1 MTDTCFG
8 RLRELKMI
16 VDLLSRGGGRHIHC
30 LVSDSAGY
38 STHSRRDRIVETVG
52 MELRAV
58 MPWMLPSSGRQPV
71 FGAPAG
77 GRKHP
82 IQIGGS
88 AMAMQNKRSMID
100 TRCKELQPGWGPKEH
115 DGELQ
120 MLYDALNDDESIES
134 LVGCVWGPEN
144 AFRPNANRW
153 DRMMQ
158 YDGIAVVTGSRVV
171 FLKRRGI
178 NKLTTEMPLH
188 ALKSVD
194 VDGEGEV
201 TLTGRSYSEWRG
213 AGNPGAFK
221 MRDVQDGNA
230 RNFAGRVGEL
240 QAAPPPPATPA
251 WSAAS
256 TGASTAPSPESRYAD
271 MGKEERVDA
280 QWRERSTM
288 WGRNDPSVPE
298 RLIAGLLN
306 FITGENLTTYPGEL
320 RILKEVLEEGEN
332 IEYWMGGRWGDAT
345 EFTTLRGVAG
355 RMAIG
360 AVLSA
365 TTGVGGMGM
374 GGRGLELG
382 VHNGVVVATDRRVL
396 MLNSGMVSKDVVEV
410 SYQGL
415 EVDYNEGLTCSGLK
429 FSGSTDQDYAYY
441 LDHNGKKDIR
451 SRARPLFECVLRQVH
466 AAANPAGA

>member
-1 MTDTCFG
+1 MTM
-8 RLRELKMI
+8 R
-16 VDLLSRGGGRHIHC
+16 
-30 LVSDSAGY
+30 
-38 STHSRRDRIVETVG
+38 
-52 MELRAV
+52 
-58 MPWMLPSSGRQPV
+58 
-71 FGAPAG
+71 
-77 GRKHP
+77 
-82 IQIGGS
+82 
-88 AMAMQNKRSMID
+88 NKRSMID
-100 TRCKELQPGWGPKEH
+100 ARCKVLQPGWGPKEH
-115 DGELQ
+115 NGELQ
-120 MLYDALNDDESIES
+120 MLYDVLNDDESIEA
-134 LVGCVWGPEN
+134 LVSGVWGPDN
-144 AFRPNANRW
+144 VFRANANRW
-153 DRMMQ
+153 DKMRQ

-171 FLKRRGI
+171 LLKKHGM
-178 NKLTTEMPLH
+178 NKLKTEMPLH
-188 ALKSVD
+188 TLKSVD

-201 TLTGRSYSEWRG
+201 TLTGRSYSDWAGDGG
-213 AGNPGAFK
+213 AGAFK
-221 MRDVQDGNA
+221 LRDVHDGSA

-240 QAAPPPPATPA
+240 QAALPPPAMPA

-256 TGASTAPSPESRYAD
+256 TGASTAPPPASRYAD

-306 FITGENLTTYPGEL
+306 FFTGENLTTYPGEL
-320 RILKEVLEEGEN
+320 RILKEVLEDGEN

-345 EFTTLRGVAG
+345 EFTTLRDVAG

-360 AVLSA
+360 AVLNA

-374 GGRGLELG
+374 GARRLELG

-441 LDHNGKKDIR
+441 LDHNGKKNIK

-466 AAANPAGA
+466 AAANTAGD

>member
-1 MTDTCFG
+1 
-8 RLRELKMI
+8 
-16 VDLLSRGGGRHIHC
+16 
-30 LVSDSAGY
+30 
-38 STHSRRDRIVETVG
+38 
-52 MELRAV
+52 
-58 MPWMLPSSGRQPV
+58 
-71 FGAPAG
+71 
-77 GRKHP
+77 
-82 IQIGGS
+82 
-88 AMAMQNKRSMID
+88 MAMQNKRSMID
-100 TRCKELQPGWGPKEH
+100 ARCRELQPGWGPKDH

-120 MLYDALNDDESIES
+120 MLHDALNDDESIES

-153 DRMMQ
+153 DKMRQ

-171 FLKRRGI
+171 LLKKRGM
-178 NKLTTEMPLH
+178 NKLKTEMPLH

-201 TLTGRSYSEWRG
+201 TLTGRSYSDWAGDGG
-213 AGNPGAFK
+213 AGAFK
-221 MRDVQDGNA
+221 LRDVQDGSA
-230 RNFAGRVGEL
+230 RNFASRVGEL

-256 TGASTAPSPESRYAD
+256 PGASTAPPPASRYAD

-288 WGRNDPSVPE
+288 WGRNNPSVPE
-298 RLIAGLLN
+298 RLIATLLN
-306 FITGENLTTYPGEL
+306 FFSGENLTTYPGEL
-320 RILKEVLEEGEN
+320 DILKEALEDGEN

-345 EFTTLRGVAG
+345 EFTTLRGVVG

-365 TTGVGGMGM
+365 TTEAGGMGM
-374 GGRGLELG
+374 GSRSLELG

-410 SYQGL
+410 PYQGL

>member
-1 MTDTCFG
+1 
-8 RLRELKMI
+8 
-16 VDLLSRGGGRHIHC
+16 
-30 LVSDSAGY
+30 
-38 STHSRRDRIVETVG
+38 
-52 MELRAV
+52 
-58 MPWMLPSSGRQPV
+58 
-71 FGAPAG
+71 
-77 GRKHP
+77 
-82 IQIGGS
+82 
-88 AMAMQNKRSMID
+88 MAMQNKRSMID

-120 MLYDALNDDESIES
+120 MLYDALNDDESIEA

-153 DRMMQ
+153 DRMKQ

-178 NKLTTEMPLH
+178 NKLTTEMLLH
-188 ALKSVD
+188 ALESVD

-201 TLTGRSYSEWRG
+201 TLTGRSYSEWHG

-230 RNFAGRVGEL
+230 RNFVGRVGEL

-256 TGASTAPSPESRYAD
+256 TGASTTPPPASRYAG
-271 MGKEERVDA
+271 MGKEERADA

-306 FITGENLTTYPGEL
+306 FFTGENLSTYPGEL
-320 RILKEVLEEGEN
+320 RILKEVLEDGEN

-360 AVLSA
+360 AVLNA

-374 GGRGLELG
+374 GARGLELG

-429 FSGSTDQDYAYY
+429 FSGSTDEDYAYY